1 MRISNWAVAGLLTMA
16 LANASAQVRDYQ
28 DTYTPSEAGKPMAPA
43 KALDVMLSQLET
55 QVLAVAQAMPAEKYG
70 FAPTAGT
77 FAAGSPARYGT
88 VRTFAGQL
96 THIAGANYNF
106 YSKLTGVAPP
116 PAVKQVRELKTKDE
130 ILAALSQSFA
140 YAHAQI
146 KTLTPDN
153 AFIGIDGADGFH
165 TPVTVAAFAV
175 AHGYDHYG
183 QLVEYL
189 RMNGVVPPGSK

>member
-1 MRISNWAVAGLLTMA
+1 MQISNWLVVGLFTIAAG
-16 LANASAQVRDYQ
+16 NASGQVRDYQ
-28 DTYTPSEAGKPMAPA
+28 DIYTSSEAGKPMAPA

-55 QVLAVAQAMPAEKYG
+55 QVLAVAQAMPAEKYS
-70 FAPTAGT
+70 FAPTAET
-77 FAAGSPARYGT
+77 FATGSPARYGT

-106 YSKLTGVAPP
+106 YSKLTGAAPP
-116 PAVKQVRELKTKDE
+116 AAAKQVRDLKTKDE
-130 ILAALSQSFA
+130 ILAALNQSFA

-189 RMNGVVPPGSK
+189 RMNGIVPPGSK

>member
-1 MRISNWAVAGLLTMA
+1 MRISNWAVVGLLTIVA
-16 LANASAQVRDYQ
+16 ASGSGQVRDFQ
-28 DTYTPSEAGKPMAPA
+28 DTYTSSEAGKPMAPA

-55 QVLAVAQAMPAEKYG
+55 QVLGVAQAMPAEKYG
-70 FAPTAGT
+70 FAPTAET
-77 FAAGSPARYGT
+77 FASGSPARYGT

-106 YSKLTGVAPP
+106 YSKLSGAAPP
-116 PAVKQVRELKTKDE
+116 AAAKQVRDLKNKDE
-130 ILAALSQSFA
+130 ILAALKQSFA
-140 YAHAQI
+140 YGHAQI
-146 KTLTPDN
+146 MTLTPEN
-153 AFIGIDGADGFH
+153 AFIGIAGADGFH